1 MTIEG
6 ITEAMQDSMVLETK
20 AINKEVVFQTII
32 LVSTSLTIN
41 NKINLLV
48 TMVIDLPNHRNIRSL
63 SKIHIEIINQI

>member
-41 NKINLLV
+41 NKNK
-48 TMVIDLPNHRNIRSL
+48 SL
-63 SKIHIEIINQI
+63 SNYGNRFNQP